1 MEIFIFFI
9 LMYISVF
16 LHELGHFLSSK
27 IFNIK
32 VYEFSIGLGSIFYK
46 FNLEETNFYF
56 KNLPLG
62 GYISYSDDE
71 VFKLTIVKEWIIIL
85 SGVFINF
92 LTGIIS
98 LSLVYN
104 KNIFYMMKMFF
115 IKIILPFSSVIFNFS
130 DYVILD
136 NNLNNALSSIPKL
149 SSFNDLYFVLA
160 CINLSLVIS
169 NLLPIPILDGG
180 QIIMSII
187 RRMTY
192 RLGISRKY
200 INKVV
205 YIVYLL
211 CWVLLLSPMLIKK
224 FLLSKNHVT
233 VILYA
238 IMAILFLGVVLVLK
252 QTDIYKKVSKRTF

>member
-71 VFKLTIVKEWIIIL
+71 VFKLSIVKEWMIIL

-98 LSLVYN
+98 LSLIYN
-104 KNIFYMMKMFF
+104 KNIFYMIKMFF
-115 IKIILPFSSVIFNFS
+115 IKIILPFSSAIFNFS

-149 SSFNDLYFVLA
+149 SSFNDLYFILA

-187 RRMTY
+187 RRLNY
-192 RLGISRKY
+192 KLGISKQY
-200 INKVV
+200 IDLLGN
-205 YIVYLL
+205 IIYLI
-211 CWVLLLSPMLIKK
+211 CWVLLLLPLLINK
-224 FLLSKNHVT
+224 FLSSENQITFV
-233 VILYA
+233 LY
-238 IMAILFLGVVLVLK
+238 IIIGILFLGVILVFKQTEICKKVLK
-252 QTDIYKKVSKRTF
+252 RTY